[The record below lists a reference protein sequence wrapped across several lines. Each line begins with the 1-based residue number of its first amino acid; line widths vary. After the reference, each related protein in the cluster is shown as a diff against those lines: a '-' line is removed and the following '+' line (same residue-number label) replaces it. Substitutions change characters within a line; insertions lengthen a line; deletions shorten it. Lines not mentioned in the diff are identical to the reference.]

1 MLGYT
6 IMTVHKNY
14 MAKVLIA
21 EDNRVE
27 AALIESMLEEFGCE
41 VFKASGLDIVDKLDT
56 SYDLIFLD
64 INMPGI
70 SGFYIAN
77 NLKNSDACPTKAPII
92 LVSAEPYTD
101 DIKDK
106 CIESDVDGYVQKP
119 MTPPL
124 LATILEE
131 YIPHKEMSLLA
142 TSTQES
148 KLFLRKRHD

>member
-1 MLGYT
+1 MS
-6 IMTVHKNY
+6 VSKHY

-27 AALIESMLEEFGCE
+27 AALIETMLTDFGCE
-41 VFKASGLDIVDKLDT
+41 VVTARGLDIVDRLDT
-56 SYDLIFLD
+56 AYDLIFLD

-77 NLKNSDACPTKAPII
+77 NLKKSDACPSKAPII

-106 CIESDVDGYVQKP
+106 CAESDVDGYVQKP
-119 MTPPL
+119 MTQSL
-124 LATILEE
+124 LATILDE
-131 YIPHKEMSLLA
+131 YIPHKESSLLA

-148 KLFLRKRHD
+148 KLYLRKRHS